1 MVLELFCLVVMSAVE
16 SVWSGVVTGTQ
27 AAVLPA
33 YQPRFQPVPLLHT
46 TSNIEVVCPSTPPS
60 KHSQSPSSQVSREGV
75 SSEQHGTGNICDP
88 RHLFLAPRCPA
99 TDCSLQREESSDSG
113 GVFLTPTSCSHAGLS
128 LDSEDGTVSRN
139 SRSSS
144 IDLPVPSLVNVGRTF
159 GNKLSDNTNVE
170 YHPKDFATGLREN
183 GSQGD
188 FQPVRDAAEM
198 SANEQSANDLSDA
211 VHVHRNSC
219 YAVLYH
225 RSDEAFVTPS
235 KTKKKTKK
243 SRRNSQPGQTNC
255 LSAERMVVYG
265 GNPKWIWKS

>member
-1 MVLELFCLVVMSAVE
+1 MELFCLVVMSAVE
-16 SVWSGVVTGTQ
+16 SMWSGVVSGTQ

-33 YQPRFQPVPLLHT
+33 YRPRFQPVPLLHT
-46 TSNIEVVCPSTPPS
+46 TSNVEVVRPSTPPS
-60 KHSQSPSSQVSREGV
+60 KHSQTPSSQLSHKDV
-75 SSEQHGTGNICDP
+75 SSEQDGTGNICDA

-113 GVFLTPTSCSHAGLS
+113 GVFLTPTSCSLAGLN
-128 LDSEDGTVSRN
+128 LDSESSTVCTGSP
-139 SRSSS
+139 S
-144 IDLPVPSLVNVGRTF
+144 IDLPVTSLVNVGRTF
-159 GNKLSDNTNVE
+159 GKLSDNTE
-170 YHPKDFATGLREN
+170 YHAKAFATGLSEN
-183 GSQGD
+183 GSHGD
-188 FQPVRDAAEM
+188 FQPVTYTAEI
-198 SANEQSANDLSDA
+198 SSHEQSGDLSDA
-211 VHVHRNSC
+211 VHFRSSSC

-225 RSDEAFVTPS
+225 RSDEPFVTPT